1 MKRNLQKNEK
11 NNIKKKSGVINI
23 FNKNSLSNTY
33 FNNIINRNKISIIL
47 DFLDINEQ
55 LPLIKLNSIISKII
69 INKYDLPFKS
79 ILPLRQYKNNKNA
92 IESKYSN
99 LYNIFKNIIN
109 LNNIEKEEYQYIIS
123 FLLTNMNNNYL
134 IFDKLNEEINIFF
147 DFLSK
152 IKYIKNLN
160 HIKFKISNAD
170 EILIGSNNLINNIYF
185 INLFQN
191 ITNLEIDKIEKSFY
205 FFNALINYEHNLI
218 NNIEKINLNNITV
231 RIKNEISLKYD
242 DYNSLLFP
250 NLTNLKYIFLI
261 NINLS
266 VSFLNEIISNNKNL
280 IKIAINNCSYND
292 ILNNDE
298 NDNIEKI
305 NKNLNG
311 CLSLKHIEF
320 NKNNFSENF
329 TTKIIIN
336 LISLFFNSNN
346 IYMISCGFIKEI
358 DFEEI
363 YNDLIKYSNNIL
375 YKEKYLKIRFSPSF
389 IYHINKNKRTIEI
402 SNYIKNISSI
412 KKINYEKI
420 KLCLYSTDNPNIS
433 NNIKKAMEN
442 FYKEKST
449 KYLQIFASFQ
459 SGELN
464 QINNSSLNEYNTI
477 EKFTLY
483 FQYNDQIITLFGNN
497 IILSIL
503 IFFPCIKIISFKNIN
518 FQNDDKIF
526 REYFDDL
533 QISIELILFGK
544 KNDNIFNYFKNKNK
558 KIYLEEIKF
567 NNCYYYKNIIDKDIL
582 NEIKTEK
589 YFGKEIKL
597 SFID

>member
-1 MKRNLQKNEK
+1 MKRKLQMKEK
-11 NNIKKKSGVINI
+11 IDAKKKSGFINI
-23 FNKNSLSNTY
+23 FNKNSLSSTY
-33 FNNIINRNKISIIL
+33 FNDNINRNKISIIL

-79 ILPLRQYKNNKNA
+79 ISPLRQYKSNKNA

-99 LYNIFKNIIN
+99 LYKIFKHIIN

-170 EILIGSNNLINNIYF
+170 EILIDSNKLLNNIYF

-205 FFNALINYEHNLI
+205 FVNALINYEHNLI

-231 RIKNEISLKYD
+231 RNKDEISLKYD

-250 NLTNLKYIFLI
+250 NITNLKYIFLT

-266 VSFLNEIISNNKNL
+266 ISFLNEIINNNKNL

-292 ILNNDE
+292 IVNYDE
-298 NDNIEKI
+298 NEYVEKI
-305 NKNLNG
+305 NKNINN
-311 CLSLKHIEF
+311 CLFLKHIEF
-320 NKNNFSENF
+320 NKNNFNENF
-329 TTKIIIN
+329 TTKFITN
-336 LISLFFNSNN
+336 LISLFFDNNN

-358 DFEEI
+358 YFEDI

-375 YKEKYLKIRFSPSF
+375 DKEKYLKIRFSPSF
-389 IYHINKNKRTIEI
+389 IYHINKNKRIIEI
-402 SNYIKNISSI
+402 SNYIKNISFL
-412 KKINYEKI
+412 KKLNYEKI

-433 NNIKKAMEN
+433 NNIKKVMEN
-442 FYKEKST
+442 YYKENRV

-464 QINNSSLNEYNTI
+464 QINNSFNEYNTI

-483 FQYNDQIITLFGNN
+483 FQYNDNIITLFGNN

-503 IFFPCIKIISFKNIN
+503 IFFPCIKTISFKNIN

-533 QISIELILFGK
+533 QISLELMLFGK
-544 KNDNIFNYFKNKNK
+544 NTDNIFNFFKKQNK

-582 NEIKTEK
+582 NEINTEK
-589 YFGKEIKL
+589 YFQKEIKL

>member
-23 FNKNSLSNTY
+23 FNKNSLKNTY

-218 NNIEKINLNNITV
+218 NNIEKINLNNI
-231 RIKNEISLKYD
+231 
-242 DYNSLLFP
+242 
-250 NLTNLKYIFLI
+250 
-261 NINLS
+261 
-266 VSFLNEIISNNKNL
+266 
-280 IKIAINNCSYND
+280 
-292 ILNNDE
+292 
-298 NDNIEKI
+298 
-305 NKNLNG
+305 
-311 CLSLKHIEF
+311 
-320 NKNNFSENF
+320 
-329 TTKIIIN
+329 
-336 LISLFFNSNN
+336 
-346 IYMISCGFIKEI
+346 
-358 DFEEI
+358 
-363 YNDLIKYSNNIL
+363 
-375 YKEKYLKIRFSPSF
+375 
-389 IYHINKNKRTIEI
+389 
-402 SNYIKNISSI
+402 
-412 KKINYEKI
+412 
-420 KLCLYSTDNPNIS
+420 
-433 NNIKKAMEN
+433 
-442 FYKEKST
+442 
-449 KYLQIFASFQ
+449 
-459 SGELN
+459 
-464 QINNSSLNEYNTI
+464 
-477 EKFTLY
+477 
-483 FQYNDQIITLFGNN
+483 
-497 IILSIL
+497 
-503 IFFPCIKIISFKNIN
+503 
-518 FQNDDKIF
+518 
-526 REYFDDL
+526 
-533 QISIELILFGK
+533 
-544 KNDNIFNYFKNKNK
+544 
-558 KIYLEEIKF
+558 
-567 NNCYYYKNIIDKDIL
+567 
-582 NEIKTEK
+582 
-589 YFGKEIKL
+589 
-597 SFID
+597 

>member
-1 MKRNLQKNEK
+1 MKRNIQKK
-11 NNIKKKSGVINI
+11 GNILIQKKSGFINI
-23 FNKNSLSNTY
+23 FNKNSIRNTY
-33 FNNIINRNKISIIL
+33 FNNNINRNKISIIL

-99 LYNIFKNIIN
+99 LYNIFKKIIN
-109 LNNIEKEEYQYIIS
+109 LNEIEKEEYQYIVS
-123 FLLTNMNNNYL
+123 FLLKNMNNNYL

-170 EILIGSNNLINNIYF
+170 EILISSNNLIYNIYF

-191 ITNLEIDKIEKSFY
+191 IKHLEIDKIEKSFY
-205 FFNALINYEHNLI
+205 FCNALMNFEHNLI

-231 RIKNEISLKYD
+231 RIKDEISLKYD

-250 NLTNLKYIFLI
+250 NLTNLKYIFLT

-266 VSFLNEIISNNKNL
+266 ISFLNEIINNNKNL

-292 ILNNDE
+292 ISNYDE
-298 NDNIEKI
+298 NEYIEKI
-305 NKNLNG
+305 NKNLNN
-311 CLSLKHIEF
+311 CLFLKHIEF
-320 NKNNFSENF
+320 NKNNFSDNF
-329 TTKIIIN
+329 TSKIISH
-336 LISLFFNSNN
+336 LISLFFNKKN
-346 IYMISCGFIKEI
+346 IYLISCGFITEMN
-358 DFEEI
+358 FEEI
-363 YNDLIKYSNNIL
+363 YNNLNKFSNNIL
-375 YKEKYLKIRFSPSF
+375 DKEKYLKIRFSPSF
-389 IYHINKNKRTIEI
+389 IYHINKNKKTIEV

-412 KKINYEKI
+412 RKINYEKI
-420 KLCLYSTDNPNIS
+420 KLCLYNTDNPNIS
-433 NNIKKAMEN
+433 NNIKKVMEN
-442 FYKEKST
+442 YYKENDT

-464 QINNSSLNEYNTI
+464 QIMNSNNEYKSI

-483 FQYNDQIITLFGNN
+483 FQYDDNIITLFGNN

-518 FQNDDKIF
+518 FQNDDKKF

-533 QISIELILFGK
+533 QNSLELMLFGK
-544 KNDNIFNYFKNKNK
+544 KNKIFEFFKNKNK

-567 NNCYYYKNIIDKDIL
+567 NNCYYYKNTIEENIL

-597 SFID
+597 SFIE